1 MYAKLAMFNS
11 RVFKHLNNALRQ
23 DILTAPK
30 SMPNLRKEISRVFQI
45 ANRRIQ
51 NIEKRG
57 EFSPAVASLN
67 KGDIKGYTKFSM
79 NNPSWTELKK
89 EYTKAITFLQQPT
102 STATGT
108 AQYNNFI
115 KRKYDL
121 TDDEYRL
128 IANNYQDKLTSV
140 SDLDFVERYLMRYKD
155 FTGDI
160 EAEARS
166 LSEQIERDAV
176 LLADALQSEVDLA
189 AVESLTD
196 KRATQSG
203 LKNAIE
209 YLDEHGLLGVKKK

>member
-1 MYAKLAMFNS
+1 MDTKLAMFND
-11 RVFKHLNNALRQ
+11 RLFKYLNHSLRQ

-30 SMPNLRKEISRVFQI
+30 SMPNLRKEISRVFQV

-51 NIEKRG
+51 NIEKKG
-57 EFSPAVASLN
+57 EFSPAVVALN

-79 NNPSWTELKK
+79 QATSWTELKK

-108 AQYNNFI
+108 GQYNNFI
-115 KRKYDL
+115 KQKYDL
-121 TDDEYRL
+121 TEDEYKL
-128 IANNYQDKLTSV
+128 ISDNYLEKLTSV
-140 SDLDFVERYLMRYKD
+140 SDINFVERYLMRYKD

-160 EAEARS
+160 ETEARS
-166 LSEQIERDAV
+166 VSEQLERDAV
-176 LLADALQSEVDLA
+176 LLTDALQNEIDTA

-196 KRATQSG
+196 PMATQQG

-209 YLDEHGLLGVKKK
+209 YLDEHGLLRN